1 MDTPIQIQKR
11 KEGYKRVL
19 LCSVKVM
26 ILSIILNGLI
36 LILYNSITK
45 KSITSII
52 IISITNGINVLILHW
67 KCTENKVFDDEPGL
81 YFITKRGLNCLITII
96 ISSIILG
103 IISFYEYGI
112 LAQYYIESTLI
123 DESITLM
130 IHCGIYF
137 GLSSSVFYLF
147 LDRLYIPYYS
157 VLPKT
162 KSNWIQQTLRQT
174 VITFICNL
182 FIFVFIIF
190 TVKMYYLMMYGFQP
204 IVSRFNFSNI
214 FTLIPIILIYSMFSR
229 LSFNYLSK
237 IMSIELPL
245 EDKFN

>member
-11 KEGYKRVL
+11 KEGYKRVIF
-19 LCSVKVM
+19 CSTK
-26 ILSIILNGLI
+26 IIILNIIVNGIL

-45 KSITSII
+45 RNITSII
-52 IISITNGINVLILHW
+52 IISITNGINVIILHW
-67 KCTENKVFDDEPGL
+67 KCTENKIFNDEPGL
-81 YFITKRGLNCLITII
+81 YFITKRGLNCLITIV
-96 ISSIILG
+96 ISSIVLG

-112 LAQYYIESTLI
+112 LAQYYIENTLI
-123 DESITLM
+123 DESVTLM
-130 IHCGIYF
+130 IHCGIYY
-137 GLSSSVFYLF
+137 GLSSSIFYLF

-157 VLPKT
+157 VLPET
-162 KSNWIQQTLRQT
+162 KSNWIQQTLRQSI
-174 VITFICNL
+174 ITFICNL

-204 IVSRFNFSNI
+204 IVSRFSFSNI
-214 FTLIPIILIYSMFSR
+214 FTLIPIILIYSIFSR
-229 LSFNYLSK
+229 LSFNSLSE